1 MYTENYIYI
10 DQTQKVEINEV
21 DQTRKDIINKEA
33 REKYFLLDRQKRCI
47 AKYKRLQKY
56 FETVDFDHIDTNE
69 QNKLLLAY
77 LFCQHAGR
85 YHNFKL
91 FANYVKTNYLDPY
104 EQIKNVTPFDIKKF
118 ASTLMGMQDCKE
130 TDIWLDNTFLEGD
143 YEWRDYSRDDW
154 YLIKRI
160 LVHVICPS
168 DFDDKKNYS
177 QKEILELAKSKKI
190 FLLSLERFSN
200 KIYCDL
206 YPSGCSQIKF
216 KSGIAK
222 TTQKI
227 TLTEEYT
234 KNPRTITIPAGTR
247 LEEKEFNS
255 KPFDCFC
262 SWNKTPR
269 KDKFNTYLESI
280 QQIYPNFVTVYL
292 KQLAEELPN
301 EILARTKQAKQTHM
315 QIKTFIEESYAKYK
329 VALENELQRIE
340 SDRQKQLDEVKTEP
354 KYDESK
360 FEF

>member
-1 MYTENYIYI
+1 MYTENYIYV
-10 DQTQKVEINEV
+10 DQTQKNKINE
-21 DQTRKDIINKEA
+21 EA

-47 AKYKRLQKY
+47 AKFKRLQKY
-56 FETVDFDHIDTNE
+56 FETVDFDHIDTKE

-77 LFCQHAGR
+77 LFCQHAGM

-104 EQIKNVTPFDIKKF
+104 EQIKNITSFDVKKF

-130 TDIWLDNTFLEGD
+130 TYIGLDKTFLEKD
-143 YEWRDYSRDDW
+143 YEVCDYERDYY

-168 DFDDKKNYS
+168 GFDDKKKYS
-177 QKEILELAKSKKI
+177 QKEILELANAKKI

-216 KSGIAK
+216 KSGITK
-222 TTQKI
+222 TANKI

-247 LEEKEFNS
+247 LEEKEFNLNQ
-255 KPFDCFC
+255 FDCFC

-269 KDKFNTYLESI
+269 KDEFNTYLESI

-301 EILARTKQAKQTHM
+301 EILARTKQAKQNHM

-329 VALENELQRIE
+329 VALERELNKVE
-340 SDRQKQLDEVKTEP
+340 ADKQKELNKVKTEP

>member
-1 MYTENYIYI
+1 MYTENYIYV
-10 DQTQKVEINEV
+10 DQTQKNKINE
-21 DQTRKDIINKEA
+21 EA

-56 FETVDFDHIDTNE
+56 FETVDFDHIDTKE

-77 LFCQHAGR
+77 LFCQHAGM

-104 EQIKNVTPFDIKKF
+104 EQIKNITSFDVKKF

-130 TDIWLDNTFLEGD
+130 TYIWLDKTFLEED
-143 YEWRDYSRDDW
+143 YEVCDYERDYY

-168 DFDDKKNYS
+168 GFDDKKKYS

-190 FLLSLERFSN
+190 FILSLERFSN

-222 TTQKI
+222 TKNKI

-234 KNPRTITIPAGTR
+234 KNPRTITIPAETR
-247 LEEKEFNS
+247 LEEKEFNLNQ
-255 KPFDCFC
+255 FDCFC

-301 EILARTKQAKQTHM
+301 EILARTKQAKQNHM

-329 VALENELQRIE
+329 VALERELNKVE
-340 SDRQKQLDEVKTEP
+340 ADKQKELNKVKTEP